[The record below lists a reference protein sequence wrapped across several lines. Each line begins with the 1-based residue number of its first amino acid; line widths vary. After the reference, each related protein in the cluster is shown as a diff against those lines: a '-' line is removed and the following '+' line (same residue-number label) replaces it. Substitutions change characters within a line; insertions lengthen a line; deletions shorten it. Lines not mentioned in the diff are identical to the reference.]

1 MRILHIGKYYPPVA
15 GGMERFVSDLVDTQR
30 RCGDEVAVLV
40 HSSSSMGGGADPAWL
55 WRCPVW
61 FRLIFAPISP
71 GFPLWLRRAIR
82 AQMPDI
88 LHLHMPN
95 LSAFWALALPSAR
108 RLPWVVHWHA
118 DVVPS
123 KHKLGLRLAY
133 PLYRILERYI
143 LDRADVVVA
152 TSKPYLDSS
161 KPLAPWHDKCRV
173 VPLGM
178 LPSRLPENPEAT
190 GSEAWLSQGLRVL
203 SIGRLSYYKGFE
215 TLVQAVIRTPGV
227 ELVLIGEGEE
237 HIRIQNLLDQ
247 AGNPARIR
255 LLGKQDDFVCAR
267 YLSTCDVFCLPSRER
282 TEAFGIVLLEAMR
295 YGKPLLVSAL
305 QGSGM
310 TWVAQN
316 HVNAL
321 HAQPENALDF
331 AAKLG
336 ELARDPELRLRLG
349 EAGRRRFA
357 DAFDIDAVA
366 SRLHD
371 IYASLVPSPRTD
383 ASRGALV
390 VIPALN
396 EAGSIVAV
404 IERTRQAGYRDV
416 LVVDDR
422 STDETA
428 TLARA
433 AGATVITS
441 PLGQGAWG
449 AMQTGIRYALRE
461 GYSGVITLD
470 ADGQHDPRDIDA
482 LLEGGCKHDVVIGA
496 CPQRGS
502 PLRKLAWRYFR
513 AITGFNLEDLTS
525 GYRYYNRRACKL
537 LAGEEA
543 TLLDY
548 QDIGVLLLLSK
559 AGCSIAEIPV
569 SMTAR
574 EIGASRIFS
583 SWWTVA
589 RYMAETTLLC
599 LARWD
604 TSSRS

>member
-1 MRILHIGKYYPPVA
+1 MRILHIGKYYPPA
-15 GGMERFVSDLVDTQR
+15 HGGMERFVSDLVDAQR
-30 RCGDEVAVLV
+30 RRGDEVAVLV
-40 HSSSSMGGGADPAWL
+40 HAAPGVDGGTDPAWV

-61 FRLIFAPISP
+61 FRLVFAPISP
-71 GFPLWLRRAIR
+71 GFPFWLRRAIR
-82 AQMPDI
+82 IHKPEI
-88 LHLHMPN
+88 LHVHMPN
-95 LSAFWALALPSAR
+95 LSAFWALIIPSAS
-108 RLPWVVHWHA
+108 RLPWVVHWHS

-133 PLYRILERYI
+133 PFYRILEQRM
-143 LDRADVVVA
+143 LDRADTVIA
-152 TSKPYLDSS
+152 TSKPYLDASV
-161 KPLAPWHDKCRV
+161 PLAPWRDKCRI

-178 LPSRLPENPEAT
+178 LPSRLPENPEASSARPWM
-190 GSEAWLSQGLRVL
+190 SEGLRVL

-215 TLVQAVIRTPGV
+215 TLVQAAILTPGV

-237 HIRIQNLLDQ
+237 RSRIQSLIEQ
-247 AGNPARIR
+247 AGNPAWVRM
-255 LLGKQDDFVCAR
+255 LGNQDDSVCAQ
-267 YLSTCDVFCLPSRER
+267 YLSSCDVFCLPSRER

-295 YGKPLLVSAL
+295 YGKPLLVSDL
-305 QGSGM
+305 RGSGM
-310 TWVAQN
+310 VWVAQN

-321 HAQPENALDF
+321 HARPEDVADF
-331 AAKLG
+331 AAKLH
-336 ELARDPELRLRLG
+336 ELAHDPALRQRLG
-349 EAGRRRFA
+349 AAGRRRFT
-357 DAFDIDAVA
+357 DAFDINTVA
-366 SRLHD
+366 RRLHEH
-371 IYASLVPSPRTD
+371 YASLLPGAWTD
-383 ASRGALV
+383 SVRGALV

-396 EAGSIVAV
+396 EAESIGAV
-404 IERTRQAGYRDV
+404 IERTRQAGYLDI

-422 STDETA
+422 STDATA
-428 TLARA
+428 TLAKA
-433 AGATVITS
+433 AGARVITA

-470 ADGQHDPRDIDA
+470 ADGQHDPRDIRA
-482 LLEGGCKHDVVIGA
+482 LVACGRDHDVVIGA
-496 CPQRGS
+496 CPERGS
-502 PLRKLAWRYFR
+502 PMRKLAWRYFR
-513 AITGFNLEDLTS
+513 TITGFNLEDLTS
-525 GYRYYNRRACKL
+525 GYRYYNRRACAL

-569 SMTAR
+569 AMNVR
-574 EIGASRIFS
+574 ENGASRIFS

-604 TSSRS
+604 TSSKS